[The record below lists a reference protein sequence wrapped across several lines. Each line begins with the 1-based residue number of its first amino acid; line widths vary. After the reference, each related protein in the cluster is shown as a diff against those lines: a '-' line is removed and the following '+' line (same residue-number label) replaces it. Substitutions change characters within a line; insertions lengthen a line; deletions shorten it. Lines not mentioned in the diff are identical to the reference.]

1 MKTLLHY
8 SIITLTH
15 RHTPLKNLGQFVLNS
30 VAAPAADTNAYLAEE
45 LQRIKATF
53 ELDELFYLATC
64 NRILYVF
71 VHAQPLSADWANHFL
86 RTVYAD
92 LPEETLEVGCQ
103 TAQYFQGGEAI
114 MHLFEVA
121 SSIDSLVVGEREILR
136 QLRLAYDIQTTF
148 GTTGDAIRLAMR
160 FTIEAAKRV
169 YSNTAIGEKPVSI
182 VSLAMQKLF
191 SHHLHK
197 NTRYLIVGAG
207 QTNQLVAKFLV
218 KHNIENVA
226 VFNRSIGKAE
236 TLAKSLHPKGEAY
249 PLEDMA
255 TYSKGFDVL
264 IACTGATEPIITPEL
279 YAQLLAGD
287 TAQKIV
293 VDLSIPYN
301 VSQTIVQTQSVDYIE
316 IEQLK
321 LLAKENLAF
330 REQEVEKAKIL
341 LLEEVSNFEGFFRA
355 RQIELAL
362 SDVPKQIKALTD
374 HAVNNLFSEDVALL
388 DSQSRATLDKIVA
401 YLERRC
407 IAIPL
412 QVAKENL
419 VGKL

>member
-1 MKTLLHY
+1 
-8 SIITLTH
+8 
-15 RHTPLKNLGQFVLNS
+15 
-30 VAAPAADTNAYLAEE
+30 
-45 LQRIKATF
+45 
-53 ELDELFYLATC
+53 
-64 NRILYVF
+64 
-71 VHAQPLSADWANHFL
+71 
-86 RTVYAD
+86 
-92 LPEETLEVGCQ
+92 
-103 TAQYFQGGEAI
+103 
-114 MHLFEVA
+114 
-121 SSIDSLVVGEREILR
+121 
-136 QLRLAYDIQTTF
+136 
-148 GTTGDAIRLAMR
+148 MR

-191 SHHLHK
+191 SHHLNK

-301 VSQTIVQTQSVDYIE
+301 VSQTIVQTQAVDYIE

-362 SDVPKQIKALTD
+362 SDVPRQIKALTD